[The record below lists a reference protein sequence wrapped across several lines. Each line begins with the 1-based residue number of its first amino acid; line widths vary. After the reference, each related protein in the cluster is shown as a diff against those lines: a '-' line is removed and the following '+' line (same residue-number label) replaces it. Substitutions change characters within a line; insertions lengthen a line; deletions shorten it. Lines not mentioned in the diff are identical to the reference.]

1 MVKIVFEAHDG
12 TRREVDGDVG
22 ASVMETAIANGVP
35 GIDANCGGACSCATC
50 HVFVDPRWLATVGE
64 AAPMEKDMLEFVDA
78 VQPNSRL
85 SCQIRIT
92 PDLDGLVV
100 ATPSEQQLI

>member
-1 MVKIVFEAHDG
+1 MVRIIYQSHDG
-12 TRREVDGDVG
+12 VRREVEGDIG
-22 ASVMETAIANGVP
+22 ASVMETAITNGVP

-50 HVFVDPRWLATVGE
+50 HVFVEPHWASTVG
-64 AAPMEKDMLEFVDA
+64 APNPMEQGMLEFVDD

-92 PDLDGLVV
+92 LELDGLVV
-100 ATPSEQQLI
+100 TTPAEQQLA

>member
-1 MVKIVFEAHDG
+1 MVKIVYQSHDG
-12 TRREVDGDVG
+12 TRREVEGDVG

-50 HVFVDPRWLATVGE
+50 HVFVEPQWVPDVGE
-64 AAPMEKDMLEFVDA
+64 PNPMEQGMLEFVDA

-92 PDLDGLVV
+92 PELDGLVV
-100 ATPSEQQLI
+100 TTPCEQQLI

>member
-1 MVKIVFEAHDG
+1 MVKIVFKAHDG
-12 TRREVDGDVG
+12 SERAVEGDEG

-50 HVFVDPRWLATVGE
+50 HVFVSEEWLAVAGE
-64 AAPMEKDMLEFVDA
+64 AGPMEKGMLEFVDS

-85 SCQIRIT
+85 SCQIRLE
-92 PDLDGLVV
+92 PAMDGLVV
-100 ATPSEQQLI
+100 TTPAEQQLV

>member
-1 MVKIVFEAHDG
+1 MVKIIYQSHDG
-12 TRREVDGDVG
+12 VRREVDGDIG

-50 HVFVDPRWLATVGE
+50 HVFVDPDWVSTVGGPN
-64 AAPMEKDMLEFVDA
+64 PMEEGMLEFVDD

-92 PDLDGLVV
+92 QELDGLTVT
-100 ATPSEQQLI
+100 TPAEQQLV